1 MYAVVR
7 RRRLGL
13 ALAVACLAATLAAL
27 VMADAGRPGLSRARA
42 RPTSAPS
49 RARGPSPRS
58 SCGGASASV
67 RLRRPGGSP
76 SGSRARSRPAS
87 STGVEGRRHAH
98 RHLRERHARPDQ
110 PRAAERLHALLLAH
124 RQGRPV
130 HRQGHDQG
138 PALGRRLDHPGRR
151 APARGSP
158 GRQRES
164 LRGPKVTLGTTSV
177 SVPGAGPRRRNTSM
191 LGMPSGEHRGRG
203 DVGPRDR
210 GAAAARFRAPRRPQ
224 RVPGPPRGK
233 AAGVKAGGHVRPGEW
248 PL

>member
-76 SGSRARSRPAS
+76 SGSGARSRPAS
-87 STGVEGRRHAH
+87 STWRRRPATRSPAPSRTPRSTWTNRAPLKVSTRFSSLTDKADLFIGRATIKGRRWAGGWIT
-98 RHLRERHARPDQ
+98 
-110 PRAAERLHALLLAH
+110 LA
-124 RQGRPV
+124 
-130 HRQGHDQG
+130 D
-138 PALGRRLDHPGRR
+138 
-151 APARGSP
+151 
-158 GRQRES
+158 GRQRGARRDDS
-164 LRGPKVTLGTTSV
+164 GRVFRGPKVTFGTTSV
-177 SVPGAGPRRRNTSM
+177 SVPGAGPSACRNTSM

-210 GAAAARFRAPRRPQ
+210 GAAAARFRAHVGPSAFQGRR
-224 RVPGPPRGK
+224 
-233 AAGVKAGGHVRPGEW
+233 AAKRQG
-248 PL
+248 